1 MKKYLSVLLALLA
14 VMCFLA
20 VPANAQGNLILPLE
34 PMGEQPVFPM
44 GLTIGQPVCSD
55 GVQATV
61 YAAACEPGQQ
71 TSTLLHITGERLSDC
86 AVEIDLGRF
95 MNYAQLDSYTYDGA
109 WAVQGVA
116 SGENIQVC
124 MEVGD
129 VTLVY
134 HQPFVSGRQ
143 QATLYRFSMRDVPDV
158 WDTVMHITI
167 HGDVSACDLIVSLPF
182 ATCEPSGLILGDVNG
197 DYAVNNKD
205 YASLK
210 RLLADIAEPSDW
222 QADVNDDGMY
232 NNKDLARLKLVL
244 ADTFI

>member
-34 PMGEQPVFPM
+34 PMGEQPVFPL
-44 GLTIGQPVCSD
+44 GLTTAEPVYSD
-55 GVQATV
+55 GVQVTMYTAP
-61 YAAACEPGQQ
+61 CEPGQQ

-86 AVEIDLGRF
+86 TVEIDLGRF
-95 MNYAQLDSYTYDGA
+95 MNYAQLDSYTYYGA

-124 MEVGD
+124 MDVGD
-129 VTLVY
+129 VTLVDQ
-134 HQPFVSGRQ
+134 QPFISDRQ

-158 WDTVMHITI
+158 WDTVMRITI

-182 ATCEPSGLILGDVNG
+182 ATCEP
-197 DYAVNNKD
+197 
-205 YASLK
+205 
-210 RLLADIAEPSDW
+210 
-222 QADVNDDGMY
+222 QA
-232 NNKDLARLKLVL
+232 
-244 ADTFI
+244 